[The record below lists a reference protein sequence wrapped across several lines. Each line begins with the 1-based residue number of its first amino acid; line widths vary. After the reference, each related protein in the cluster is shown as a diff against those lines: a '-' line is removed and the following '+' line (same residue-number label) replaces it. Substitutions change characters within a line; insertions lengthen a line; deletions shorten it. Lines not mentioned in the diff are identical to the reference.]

1 MNLVVLKGN
10 LSRDIELKHYSWGS
24 VANTAI
30 AVNRKYTDKNGN
42 KMREVSFIELSLFGR
57 IAEIAA
63 NFLHKGSPLL
73 VQGRL
78 KQESWQ
84 DDYGNNKS
92 RLVVLVESMEM
103 LGGKKEDSSPNNIN
117 ASTPRQPPEI
127 IIEDENIPF

>member
-1 MNLVVLKGN
+1 MNLVVLRGN

-30 AVNRKYTDKNGN
+30 AVNRKYTDKNGQ
-42 KMREVSFIELSLFGR
+42 RIEEVSFIELSFFGR
-57 IAEIAA
+57 TAEIAA

-84 DDYGNNKS
+84 DNNGNKKS

-103 LGGKKEDSSPNNIN
+103 LGGKKEDSNPNTS
-117 ASTPRQPPEI
+117 ATRQPPEI
-127 IIEDENIPF
+127 IIEDESIPF

>member
-42 KMREVSFIELSLFGR
+42 KMQEVSFIELSLFGR

-73 VQGRL
+73 VQEHTILDNERNPMQTNIKNLIRRL
-78 KQESWQ
+78 QC
-84 DDYGNNKS
+84 N
-92 RLVVLVESMEM
+92 
-103 LGGKKEDSSPNNIN
+103 
-117 ASTPRQPPEI
+117 
-127 IIEDENIPF
+127 

>member
-1 MNLVVLKGN
+1 M
-10 LSRDIELKHYSWGS
+10 
-24 VANTAI
+24 
-30 AVNRKYTDKNGN
+30 
-42 KMREVSFIELSLFGR
+42 
-57 IAEIAA
+57 
-63 NFLHKGSPLL
+63 
-73 VQGRL
+73 QGRL